1 MKNLVRNSF
10 IALAVTCVIIV
21 ASIVLSSC
29 LTSCAKVEKPT
40 ERYTFTVNTEKLY
53 VDETQ
58 EVVLLFISNDSSA
71 IELVTDIP
79 LHVVYALLEE
89 REELVLSNDNVNIYL
104 YAEDNLR

>member
-10 IALAVTCVIIV
+10 IALAIVCAIIC

-40 ERYTFTVNTEKLY
+40 ERHTFTVNVEKLY
-53 VDETQ
+53 IDETQ
-58 EVVLLFISNDSSA
+58 EVVLLFIGGDSSA
-71 IELVTDIP
+71 IELETDIP

-89 REELVLSNDNVNIYL
+89 REEIVLSNDTSNIYL
-104 YAEDNLR
+104 YAEDNL